1 MRAHY
6 ADVRLHVVESLSGNL
21 ERMINTR
28 QIDLAVVFR
37 KEKHLRWSA
46 RPVLEEQLFLI
57 GTHDLLTDIPDDTIT
72 PAQLTN
78 IPLIMPSSGHG
89 LRGLLEAICQEH
101 GLKVDI
107 ATEIDGLTLLMRAV
121 GSGLGAT
128 LQPGAAISHLEGEAL
143 RVIGIHNPI
152 LSRPN
157 FLVSLSDDEL
167 PPAALAARV
176 ILTKV
181 MRKLVE
187 IGHWP
192 GATIYAP

>member
-1 MRAHY
+1 
-6 ADVRLHVVESLSGNL
+6 
-21 ERMINTR
+21 
-28 QIDLAVVFR
+28 
-37 KEKHLRWSA
+37 
-46 RPVLEEQLFLI
+46 
-57 GTHDLLTDIPDDTIT
+57 
-72 PAQLTN
+72 
-78 IPLIMPSSGHG
+78 
-89 LRGLLEAICQEH
+89 
-101 GLKVDI
+101 
-107 ATEIDGLTLLMRAV
+107 MRAV